1 MGNEVEAANDSC
13 DDEDKKL
20 TISQRSWRVLHK
32 STTNKKS
39 VTETMGST
47 VDTTYTFVK

>member
-13 DDEDKKL
+13 DVEDKKI
-20 TISQRSWRVLHK
+20 TISRCSWRVLPK
-32 STTNKKS
+32 STTRNS

-47 VDTTYTFVK
+47 VDTTNTL